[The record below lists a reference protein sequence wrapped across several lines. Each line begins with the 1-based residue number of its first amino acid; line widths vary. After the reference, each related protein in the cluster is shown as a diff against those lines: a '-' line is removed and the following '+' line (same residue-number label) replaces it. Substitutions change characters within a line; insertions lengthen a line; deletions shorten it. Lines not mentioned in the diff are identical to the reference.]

1 MPKEKILLVDD
12 SQDIID
18 GMKLFLELRD
28 YEIIS
33 LTNIISLHQTI
44 VEQKPELIILDV
56 FLVGGDGRHICRQLK
71 TNPHTQSIKIILTSA
86 SPEALVAFR
95 NYGADAILE
104 KPFDL
109 DDIYGTVEQALRL
122 SPPL

>member
-1 MPKEKILLVDD
+1 MPKEKILIVDD

-18 GMKLFLELRD
+18 GIRLFLELRD

-44 VEQKPELIILDV
+44 IEQKPALIILDV

-71 TNPHTQSIKIILTSA
+71 TNPHTQSIKVVLTSA
-86 SPEALVAFR
+86 SPEALVAYK
-95 NYGADAILE
+95 NYSADAILE

-109 DDIYGTVEQALRL
+109 DDIYSTVEQTLRFNSL
-122 SPPL
+122 L